1 MTAEDIMAMK
11 AMSEGTDMSSYEHFK
26 IANDSAKRP
35 SGTSIAAITIGSAAL
50 LTGIGAWIFG
60 PVMANNARKCAEREV
75 DRLAAFGLAER
86 QERIGHQNIIQRTVI
101 DVAAGASAGA
111 GAGALAN
118 AAATA
123 AAMQNAGNPFS
134 TFGGSVNGLPTGGT
148 IPVSLWQAPTQCC
161 CPTPCG
167 CQG

>member
-60 PVMANNARKCAEREV
+60 GVYAAQGAKASQRDI
-75 DRLAAFGLAER
+75 DRLAQLAIAER
-86 QERIGHQNIIQRTVI
+86 AERVNYQGAVNKTIIDI
-101 DVAAGASAGA
+101 SS
-111 GAGALAN
+111 GALAG
-118 AAATA
+118 AAALEESPLITA
-123 AAMQNAGNPFS
+123 KK
-134 TFGGSVNGLPTGGT
+134 
-148 IPVSLWQAPTQCC
+148 
-161 CPTPCG
+161 
-167 CQG
+167 

>member
-50 LTGIGAWIFG
+50 LTGIGAWIFSG
-60 PVMANNARKCAEREV
+60 VYTNNVRRGAEREV

-101 DVAAGASAGA
+101 DVAAGAGAGA
-111 GAGALAN
+111 GAGALSN

-123 AAMQNAGNPFS
+123 AALQNGGMGNY
-134 TFGGSVNGLPTGGT
+134 GGFNGLPTGGT
-148 IPVSLWQAPTQCC
+148 IPVSLWQAPQQCC

-167 CQG
+167 CNG

>member
-50 LTGIGAWIFG
+50 LTGIGAWIFC

-86 QERIGHQNIIQRTVI
+86 QERIGHQNIIQRTVV